1 MASGGLGMNK
11 NALEKLLSSV
21 EFQINDSSERK
32 EFIDRVADALMV
44 QLDNIDTDSK
54 EETLIEYLMA
64 KGLFPFAF
72 PLMLRY
78 SKQGDE
84 KEKNNS
90 KFSEPHI
97 YARTSQDL
105 KVALSEYAPVGK
117 S

>member
-1 MASGGLGMNK
+1 MNK

-64 KGLFPFAF
+64 KGLFPTFAF
-72 PLMLRY
+72 PLDVAVFEAKGTKKKKITLNFPNRTYMQGHRKILKSHYQNML
-78 SKQGDE
+78 
-84 KEKNNS
+84 
-90 KFSEPHI
+90 
-97 YARTSQDL
+97 L
-105 KVALSEYAPVGK
+105 VGK